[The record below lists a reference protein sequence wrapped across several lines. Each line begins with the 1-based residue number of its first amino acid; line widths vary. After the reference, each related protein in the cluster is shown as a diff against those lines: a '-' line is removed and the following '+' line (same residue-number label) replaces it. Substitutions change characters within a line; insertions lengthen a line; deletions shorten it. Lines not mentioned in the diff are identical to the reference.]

1 MFWRLLLAH
10 LMGDYPLQTEWLIKN
25 KQRWWGISLHI
36 AIHLAVML
44 LFIGAASVEAWPKL
58 LVLALFH
65 LILDLTKSR
74 LFSLWPKMVAL
85 QYVVDQILHIL
96 SIFLVATWI
105 VSDLNPALLP
115 ADSLWPIYA
124 IGYLLVTYVW
134 YISERL
140 FTAHDEK
147 YHEELEQDFWS
158 RMATRALFF
167 TLFLFAG
174 QSLEIAI
181 GAMAFRLPYMA
192 GPYRRRALLVDISVS
207 LVMAVLI
214 LLAR

>member
-10 LMGDYPLQTEWLIKN
+10 LLGDYPLQSEWLIEN
-25 KQRWWGISLHI
+25 KRRFWGLSLHI
-36 AIHLAVML
+36 AIHLAVMVL
-44 LFIGAASVEAWPKL
+44 VVGVASIEAWPKL

-65 LILDLTKSR
+65 FILDLTKSR
-74 LFSLWPKMVAL
+74 LFSRWPKMEAL

-96 SIFLVATWI
+96 AIFLVAGWI
-105 VSDLNPALLP
+105 ESDLDPTLLP
-115 ADSLWPIYA
+115 VNNLWPIYA

-140 FTAHDEK
+140 FTARDDK
-147 YHEELEQDFWS
+147 YQEELEQHFWS
-158 RMATRALFF
+158 RMVTRGLLLTF
-167 TLFLFAG
+167 FLFAG

-181 GAMAFRLPYMA
+181 GAMAIRLPYMA

-207 LVMAVLI
+207 LVMAIFI
-214 LLAR
+214 LLAS

>member
-25 KQRWWGISLHI
+25 KQRWWGLSLHI
-36 AIHLAVML
+36 AIHLAVMV
-44 LFIGAASVEAWPKL
+44 LFIGAASIEAWPKL

-65 LILDLTKSR
+65 FLLDLTKSR
-74 LFSLWPKMVAL
+74 LFSRWPKRVNL

-96 SIFLVATWI
+96 AIFLVAKWI
-105 VSDLNPALLP
+105 VSDLNPELLP
-115 ADSLWPIYA
+115 SNNLWPLYA
-124 IGYLLVTYVW
+124 SGYLLVTYVW

-140 FTAHDEK
+140 FTAHNEE
-147 YHEELEQDFWS
+147 YHGELEQHFWS
-158 RMATRALFF
+158 RMATRALFL

-181 GAMAFRLPYMA
+181 GAMAIRLPYMT
-192 GPYRRRALLVDISVS
+192 GSYRRRALLVDISVS
-207 LVMAVLI
+207 LVTAVLI